1 MCELSVYMNHDP
13 AAAALVPLSRILNIC
28 DFEPGSEH
36 VLSVVTNLDK
46 EEQRND
52 CWPRSPGRVHSV
64 HTYCA

>member
-1 MCELSVYMNHDP
+1 MFIRTTIQPPLLWSR
-13 AAAALVPLSRILNIC
+13 LSRILNIC